1 MFSRIVDG
9 ITGGNVSVTNAYVA
23 DITAPS
29 ERTKYYGILGAALGF
44 GFIFGP
50 AIGGFTASFAI
61 GYLGTTIAAAIISL
75 ITLVITITNLTESL
89 KHEDLSHNLKI
100 KFWQE
105 INVFQKIKKF
115 STNTHIKELFIK
127 RLFFAL
133 AMGAFSSTFAF
144 YAKDSLNLDAKQLG
158 FLMLFIGIFAIFNQA
173 YLVNLIAKKLSNK
186 TTFNIGQVVLA
197 ISISLLFFHPTIG
210 WFVAIMYLT
219 NLGISL
225 SIPTFKAMLTSSVDH
240 KQQGQIAGVDESI
253 MAGSNGFIP
262 VIAGAVYAAISAN
275 AFLIFAVLPFIPFA
289 LKPLF
294 ARRSRR

>member
-1 MFSRIVDG
+1 
-9 ITGGNVSVTNAYVA
+9 
-23 DITAPS
+23 
-29 ERTKYYGILGAALGF
+29 
-44 GFIFGP
+44 
-50 AIGGFTASFAI
+50 
-61 GYLGTTIAAAIISL
+61 
-75 ITLVITITNLTESL
+75 
-89 KHEDLSHNLKI
+89 
-100 KFWQE
+100 
-105 INVFQKIKKF
+105 
-115 STNTHIKELFIK
+115 
-127 RLFFAL
+127 
-133 AMGAFSSTFAF
+133 MGAFSSTFAF